1 MNLRTYLMIK
11 EAYDHDQD
19 ILTDED
25 WDYLTDPARSYN
37 AFNTLESVAER
48 YKRHKKWGWMHPNEE
63 RALQRRYAPK
73 GVVSVMDNKPTFGK
87 KPIKALPGIGP
98 MPAGLDYGK

>member
-1 MNLRTYLMIK
+1 MIK
-11 EAYDHDQD
+11 EAYDHSKD

-37 AFNTLESVAER
+37 VFNTLESVAED
-48 YKRHKKWGWMHPNEE
+48 YKRHKEWGDLHPNEE

-73 GVVSVMDNKPTFGK
+73 GVVPVMDRTPTFGK
-87 KPIKALPGIGP
+87 KPMKALPGIGP